1 MEMESTAEEITTN
14 TNGKRHEDRHVQQQ
28 HDGVSDDNNNNDDD
42 HDDNNDA
49 RLAMQLRYRFQD
61 HPLPYRALFAAGW
74 KYKSPYYQAPNNGR
88 IFETA
93 ELNAYLDRFA
103 LPDVISNLQSF
114 AQHVDATVQ
123 ASSSHDDN
131 NKNEQEEK
139 EGRMLRQGILDEL
152 YRLTTTKRGDEDVS
166 SDDDDD
172 DDESIG
178 DRRDGSNKKGNATL
192 KQTLNGQPTE
202 RRSVRLK
209 NNESSQNSNSN
220 RNESVTTTEKG
231 SNLYLHKKTKSTS
244 RRKSLTNNNNDVSA
258 KDLVLPTLKECI
270 EFAQQQMQN
279 NETTYQQQETSYQ
292 QNDFGD
298 WRFLLSTNHSLLFY
312 GAGSKYELIKMFA
325 EIELSQEGY
334 ILMIDGFDDEVISV
348 ETAVLDLLV
357 QLFLD
362 DQEPDSQS
370 AVPLDDGNYPVQG
383 ISNPYRSH
391 PVVERAVAI
400 SRALAYK
407 ACETLIPIFLVIHN
421 IEGAFRTAVDQ
432 EALAALVTNSKVS
445 NGTASL
451 RLVATTD
458 HLDVTSLWD
467 LPVAANFS
475 WIWKQVHTGRPYVRE
490 FQMLAAEDSKRK
502 KIIKSNRRM
511 EEQQE
516 ARVMEVLKTIA
527 PRHGEILKVLARLQ
541 WEQMDKHNKK
551 WVAYSPF
558 WDECRKCLVVSKES
572 QLLPLLNELK
582 DHRLVTTKRE
592 NGSEFLSIP
601 YSNEKLREI
610 LAYTRETS

>member
-1 MEMESTAEEITTN
+1 MKMESTDDESTSK
-14 TNGKRHEDRHVQQQ
+14 TNGKGHEDCHNHQQER
-28 HDGVSDDNNNNDDD
+28 STDDADADADDD
-42 HDDNNDA
+42 DDA
-49 RLAMQLRYRFQD
+49 RLALQLRYRFQD
-61 HPLPYRALFAAGW
+61 HPLPFRALFAAGW
-74 KYKSPYYQAPNNGR
+74 KYKSPHYQAPNNGR
-88 IFETA
+88 IFETTG
-93 ELNAYLDRFA
+93 EMNAYFDRFA

-114 AQHVDATVQ
+114 ARNGDDAAA
-123 ASSSHDDN
+123 ASASAHTYSSQDD
-131 NKNEQEEK
+131 NKNEQDDK
-139 EGRMLRQGILDEL
+139 EGRMLRQAILDEL
-152 YRLTTTKRGDEDVS
+152 YKLTTKRGDDDK
-166 SDDDDD
+166 SDDDV
-172 DDESIG
+172 DESG
-178 DRRDGSNKKGNATL
+178 DESDDAMRDGSNKKGSAQ
-192 KQTLNGQPTE
+192 KQTPNEQPTK
-202 RRSVRLK
+202 RRSVRLSQTNK
-209 NNESSQNSNSN
+209 NNSSSS
-220 RNESVTTTEKG
+220 RNESITTTEKG
-231 SNLYLHKKTKSTS
+231 SNLYLHKKTASTSS
-244 RRKSLTNNNNDVSA
+244 RRKSLNNDNSSA

-270 EFAQQQMQN
+270 EFAQQQIHCN
-279 NETTYQQQETSYQ
+279 KNTYQPQETSYQ

-298 WRFLLSTNHSLLFY
+298 WRFLLSTNHSLLIY
-312 GAGSKYELIKMFA
+312 GAGSKYELIKTFA
-325 EIELSQEGY
+325 EIELSREGY
-334 ILMIDGFDDEVISV
+334 ILMIDGFDDEVNSI
-348 ETAVLDLLV
+348 ETAILNLLV

-370 AVPLDDGNYPVQG
+370 AVPLDDGDCPVQG

-400 SRALAYK
+400 SRALAYR

-458 HLDVTSLWD
+458 HLDVMSLWD

-490 FQMLAAEDSKRK
+490 FQMLAAEESKRK
-502 KIIKSNRRM
+502 KTIKPNRRM

-527 PRHGEILKVLARLQ
+527 PRHGEALQVLARLQ
-541 WEQMDKHNKK
+541 WEQMDKHSNK
-551 WVAYSPF
+551 WVGYSPF
-558 WDECRKCLVVSKES
+558 WNECRKCLVVSKES

-592 NGSEFLSIP
+592 NGSDFLNIP
-601 YSNEKLREI
+601 YSNEKIREI
-610 LAYTRETS
+610 LAYTREKN